1 MATGIPGAPLPTD
14 VCPSAL
20 AAGCSCRHGNWPASH
35 GHQPPHTSLNSG
47 EKTVVMET
55 VLRQMGIYPLTQVWT
70 LMGKQLSWK
79 LDGKTVVMATV
90 LRLMGINP
98 LTQVW
103 TLVGKQLSWK
113 LSCIRWAS
121 TPSHKS
127 ELWWEN
133 SCHGNCPASDGHL
146 PANTSLNSGE
156 KTVVMETTVHL
167 RVIETLK
174 QVLII

>member
-20 AAGCSCRHGNWPASH
+20 AAGCSCRHGNWPVSH
-35 GHQPPHTSLNSG
+35 GHQPANTSLISG
-47 EKTVVMET
+47 GKTVVMET
-55 VLRQMGIYPLTQVWT
+55 VLRQMGIYPLTQVWI

-79 LDGKTVVMATV
+79 L
-90 LRLMGINP
+90 
-98 LTQVW
+98 
-103 TLVGKQLSWK
+103 
-113 LSCIRWAS
+113 SCVRWAS
-121 TPSHKS
+121 THSHKS

-133 SCHGNCPASDGHL
+133 SCHGNCPASDGHQ
-146 PANTSLNSGE
+146 PTHTSLNSDG